1 MRHETSVS
9 AFGCAPSAVIGERDT
24 DIAAHSQ
31 QALERHVAAQ
41 PEQWSGPILGA
52 HCMLESPIMAGPS
65 FDITCPRCGYKFQEA
80 TKRLLDNLSVICP
93 GCGRKIDVKFKDEHG
108 LETTTEVGPV
118 QVRQGVR
125 GSVSYSVEVQ
135 NRGLN
140 KHRLIRGPDREVIKA
155 KVLCQVAEW
164 NEQWAKRAA
173 AKRQMT
179 MAERHKEEAAER
191 TAEAQGTLQALREVL
206 PSSLSESKALDWE
219 ALKDKTPFPKLTPG
233 APNRPSRPTQDPI
246 PEAPSRTFERYRPQI
261 GLLDKLIKSRRA
273 EKENWKAKLFESDT
287 REWEAK
293 RDRIT
298 ADYAA
303 KLEAHNK
310 ELADIDAAHKRAV
323 GQWEAE
329 RAAFLSK
336 QKEQHEA
343 MDAFRAR
350 YERKEPAAIAE
361 YCDMVLASSEYP
373 DCLPKEFDLDFNYD
387 TGVLVVNYKLPAP
400 SDIPTLSEVKYVQSS
415 DSFSEK
421 HLSEANVAKLYDDL
435 VYQVALRTSSELLEA
450 DQSTALTSVVFN
462 GFVTSID
469 KGTGNEATACIISM
483 QAPREALRAI
493 NLAKVDPKACF
504 RQLKGVGSSKLH
516 SVTPVAPI
524 INLRRDDKRFIPSY
538 GVAETLNEGFNLAAM
553 DWEDFEHLIR
563 EIFEKEFTASGGE
576 VRVTQA
582 SRDGGVDAVA
592 FDPDPI
598 RGGKIVI
605 QAKRYSHTVGVSA
618 VRDLYGTLMNEGA
631 TKGVL
636 VTTSDY
642 GPDAYEFANGKPI
655 TLLNGANLLHLLEK
669 HGTKA
674 HINLVEARLAGSETA
689 AK

>member
-1 MRHETSVS
+1 MT
-9 AFGCAPSAVIGERDT
+9 
-24 DIAAHSQ
+24 
-31 QALERHVAAQ
+31 
-41 PEQWSGPILGA
+41 
-52 HCMLESPIMAGPS
+52 
-65 FDITCPRCGYKFQEA
+65 
-80 TKRLLDNLSVICP
+80 
-93 GCGRKIDVKFKDEHG
+93 
-108 LETTTEVGPV
+108 
-118 QVRQGVR
+118 
-125 GSVSYSVEVQ
+125 YSVEVQ

-140 KHRLIRGPDREVIKA
+140 KHRLIRGPDRGVVKS
-155 KVLCQVAEW
+155 KLHCQVAEW

-173 AKRQMT
+173 ARRQMS
-179 MAERHKEEAAER
+179 MAECQKEEAADR
-191 TAEAQGTLQALREVL
+191 TAEAQRTLQALREVL
-206 PSSLSESKALDWE
+206 SSSPSDSKALEWE
-219 ALKDKTPFPKLTPG
+219 SLKDKTPFPKL
-233 APNRPSRPTQDPI
+233 APSAPDRPSRPDQYPI
-246 PEAPSRTFERYRPQI
+246 PAAPSRTHGRYQPEI
-261 GLLDKLIKSRRA
+261 GLLDKLIRSRRA
-273 EKENWKAKLFESDT
+273 EKENEKARLFERDT
-287 REWEAK
+287 REWEST

-310 ELADIDAAHKRAV
+310 ELADLESAHAKAV
-323 GQWEAE
+323 GRWQAE

-336 QKEQHEA
+336 QMEQHEA

-350 YERKEPAAIAE
+350 YERKEPPAIAE
-361 YCDMVLASSEYP
+361 YCDMVLAGSEYP
-373 DCLPKEFDLDFNYD
+373 DCLPREFDLDFNHD
-387 TGVLVVNYKLPAP
+387 TGVLVVNYRLPAP
-400 SDIPTLSEVKYVQSS
+400 SDIPTLSDVKYIRSS

-421 HLSEANVAKLYDDL
+421 HLSEVNAAKLYDDL
-435 VYQVALRTSSELLEA
+435 VYQVALRTANELLEA
-450 DQSTALTSVVFN
+450 DQAAVLTSVVFN
-462 GFVTSID
+462 GFVTAVD
-469 KGTGNEATACIISM
+469 KGTGNEVTACIVSM
-483 QAPREALRAI
+483 QASREALRAV
-493 NLAKVDPKACF
+493 NLSKVDPKACF

-516 SVTPVAPI
+516 SITPVAPI
-524 INLRRDDKRFIPSY
+524 INVRRDDKRFIPSY
-538 GVAETLNEGFNLAAM
+538 GVAETLNEGVNLAAM

-655 TLLNGANLLHLLEK
+655 TLLNGANLLHLLGK

-674 HINLVEARLAGSETA
+674 HINLVEARLASSGTA
-689 AK
+689 AS

>member
-1 MRHETSVS
+1 
-9 AFGCAPSAVIGERDT
+9 
-24 DIAAHSQ
+24 
-31 QALERHVAAQ
+31 
-41 PEQWSGPILGA
+41 
-52 HCMLESPIMAGPS
+52 MAGPS

>member
-1 MRHETSVS
+1 
-9 AFGCAPSAVIGERDT
+9 
-24 DIAAHSQ
+24 
-31 QALERHVAAQ
+31 
-41 PEQWSGPILGA
+41 
-52 HCMLESPIMAGPS
+52 MLKSPIMAGPS
-65 FDITCPRCGYKFQEA
+65 FDITCPRCGHKFQEA

-93 GCGRKIDVKFKDEHG
+93 GCGGEIDVKFKDEHG

-118 QVRQGVR
+118 QAREGVR
-125 GSVSYSVEVQ
+125 GSVSYSVEVW

-191 TAEAQGTLQALREVL
+191 TAEAQGALQALREVL
-206 PSSLSESKALDWE
+206 SSSLSDSKALDWE
-219 ALKDKTPFPKLTPG
+219 ALKDRTPFPKLTPG

-273 EKENWKAKLFESDT
+273 EKENWKARLFESDT

-350 YERKEPAAIAE
+350 YEGKEPAAIAK
-361 YCDMVLASSEYP
+361 YCEMVLASSEYP
-373 DCLPKEFDLDFNYD
+373 DCVPKEFDLDFNHD

-415 DSFSEK
+415 GSFSEK

-435 VYQVALRTSSELLEA
+435 VYQVALRTSNELLEA

-462 GFVTSID
+462 GFVTAID

-483 QAPREALRAI
+483 QASREALRAI

-516 SVTPVAPI
+516 SVTPIAPI

-538 GVAETLNEGFNLAAM
+538 GVAESLNEGFNLAAM

-642 GPDAYEFANGKPI
+642 GPDAYEFASGKPI